1 MAETSNASEII
12 CVALSPA
19 IDRTFEVRGLELGQH
34 AQGRFVARQAA
45 GKAVNVARVLQTL
58 GTPCMLTG
66 FVGEGDRTMFEE
78 SFDASV
84 VRVQLFGLPGPT
96 RESITLVD
104 RQKGIE
110 THIRDEGSP
119 VATEDLD
126 RLLKK
131 LAILGKPGATVVFA
145 GSLPQGLDVPQ
156 FRDVLAVVVEQGARV
171 VLDSS
176 EGALGV
182 VAELPVWL
190 IKPNLAELASA
201 TGGATESPEE
211 ILAAIAHLPDSV
223 ESALVSA
230 GPEGCYL
237 ARGGTVR
244 HARVG
249 SLPRPV
255 ANTVGCGD
263 ALLAGLLSGWAAG
276 LDDEAALGRAVAT
289 ATSACFHLRAGQ
301 VAPDEIAS
309 LAGSVEIRTVA
320 G

>member
-1 MAETSNASEII
+1 LADIPRAAEII

-19 IDRTFEVRGLELGQH
+19 IDRTLEVRGLELGQH
-34 AQGRFVARQAA
+34 TQGRFVARQAA

-58 GTPCMLTG
+58 GTSCTLTG
-66 FVGEGDRTMFEE
+66 FVGEVDRPMFEE

-110 THIRDEGSP
+110 THIRDEGSQ
-119 VATEDLD
+119 VAVEDLD
-126 RLLKK
+126 RLVKK
-131 LAILGKPGATVVFA
+131 LTILAKPEAPVVFA
-145 GSLPQGLDVPQ
+145 GSLPQGLSVSQ
-156 FRDVLAVVVEQGARV
+156 FRDILAVVVGQGARV

-182 VAELPVWL
+182 VAELPVWF
-190 IKPNLAELASA
+190 IKPNLAELASV
-201 TGGATESPEE
+201 TGRATESPEE
-211 ILAAIAHLPDSV
+211 IIAAIRQLPDSV
-223 ESALVSA
+223 EIALVSA
-230 GPEGCYL
+230 GPDGCYM
-237 ARGGTVR
+237 ARGGKLL

-249 SLPRPV
+249 PLPKPV

-263 ALLAGLLSGWAAG
+263 ALLAGLLAGWAEG
-276 LDDEAALGRAVAT
+276 LDDEAALRRAVAT
-289 ATSACFHLRAGQ
+289 ATSACFHLQAGQ
-301 VAPDEIAS
+301 VDVDEIAS
-309 LAGSVEIRTVA
+309 LAGRVEIRTVA